1 MESSSFDRKGQIH
14 HSTFSIFNSKFSIH
28 TAVFAFFA
36 GVAVQYAGAK
46 HGGTNAPP
54 NGASPPQMMGLEEIV
69 QLCNCANAEYRR
81 RGFMTSEELE
91 NRTAMFAARI
101 VKVCEA
107 LPQRRLGASHFADQL
122 FRSGTSVAANY
133 AEAVESESRKDF
145 IHKLKIA
152 MKELSETRT
161 WLKVVSFAGYLD
173 GKLLSALID
182 ESVEL
187 TRIFAASVRT
197 AHKTA

>member
-1 MESSSFDRKGQIH
+1 
-14 HSTFSIFNSKFSIH
+14 
-28 TAVFAFFA
+28 
-36 GVAVQYAGAK
+36 
-46 HGGTNAPP
+46 
-54 NGASPPQMMGLEEIV
+54 
-69 QLCNCANAEYRR
+69 
-81 RGFMTSEELE
+81 MTDTKENIMTKEELE
-91 NRTAMFAARI
+91 DRTSKFAARV

-107 LPQRRLGASHFADQL
+107 LPTKRIGAVHFADQL

-161 WLKVVSFAGYLD
+161 WLKVISFAGYLEK
-173 GKLLSALID
+173 KLLDPLVK
-182 ESVEL
+182 ESLEL

-197 AHKTA
+197 AHKTT

>member
-1 MESSSFDRKGQIH
+1 
-14 HSTFSIFNSKFSIH
+14 
-28 TAVFAFFA
+28 
-36 GVAVQYAGAK
+36 
-46 HGGTNAPP
+46 
-54 NGASPPQMMGLEEIV
+54 
-69 QLCNCANAEYRR
+69 
-81 RGFMTSEELE
+81 MTSEALE
-91 NRTAMFAARI
+91 NRAAMFAARI

-107 LPQRRLGASHFADQL
+107 LPQRRLGTPHFADQL
-122 FRSGTSVAANY
+122 FLSGTSVAANY

-173 GKLLSALID
+173 GKSLSALID

-197 AHKTA
+197 ARKTT

>member
-1 MESSSFDRKGQIH
+1 
-14 HSTFSIFNSKFSIH
+14 
-28 TAVFAFFA
+28 
-36 GVAVQYAGAK
+36 
-46 HGGTNAPP
+46 
-54 NGASPPQMMGLEEIV
+54 
-69 QLCNCANAEYRR
+69 
-81 RGFMTSEELE
+81 MTSEELE

-101 VKVCEA
+101 VKACEA
-107 LPQRRLGASHFADQL
+107 LPQRRLGTPHFTDQL

>member
-1 MESSSFDRKGQIH
+1 
-14 HSTFSIFNSKFSIH
+14 
-28 TAVFAFFA
+28 
-36 GVAVQYAGAK
+36 
-46 HGGTNAPP
+46 
-54 NGASPPQMMGLEEIV
+54 
-69 QLCNCANAEYRR
+69 
-81 RGFMTSEELE
+81 MTSEELE

-107 LPQRRLGASHFADQL
+107 LPQRRLGATHFSDQL

-161 WLKVVSFAGYLD
+161 WLKVISFAGYLD
-173 GKLLSALID
+173 GNSLSALID

-197 AHKTA
+197 ARKTTCG